1 MAVDPS
7 QWATSFICVV
17 DLDKLDKFG
26 QLVAIRALGGKNG
39 YWTALL
45 TTDPPFCHQK
55 AGHFR
60 FRLSLLRALAPDR
73 ATRPGLRPIARPGCC
88 RSAVDAFSAGWASEP
103 RRTARPGCRRFAH
116 TCCSAGWA
124 RTGTDHMHWV
134 QGLSEDYLKWSQVSL
149 PRPDR
154 RSFALWL
161 TRTVAQDRVGHVCA
175 GPSPLALNTA
185 TLTRS
190 AEEGWALPRR
200 ALSRPQVVSWPQFFR
215 GSSTGRAGGC

>member
-1 MAVDPS
+1 MAVSPS
-7 QWATSFICVV
+7 QWAASFICVV
-17 DLDKLDKFG
+17 DLDKVDKFG
-26 QLVAIRALGGKNG
+26 QLVAIRALGGQNG

-45 TTDPPFCHQK
+45 ATDPPFCHQR

-73 ATRPGLRPIARPGCC
+73 ATRPGLRPIVRPGCC
-88 RSAVDAFSAGWASEP
+88 RSAVDAFSGGWASEP
-103 RRTARPGCRRFAH
+103 RRTARPGCRAQIR
-116 TCCSAGWA
+116 
-124 RTGTDHMHWV
+124 
-134 QGLSEDYLKWSQVSL
+134 GLL
-149 PRPDR
+149 P
-154 RSFALWL
+154 LWL

-175 GPSPLALNTA
+175 GPPPLALNTA